1 MVISTDTTKYVDS
14 FFKNSLSGNALK
26 NFFAEN
32 RTGLQYVLFYKGR
45 SATSGGGGPGIW
57 HVGRRSNLSVQS
69 PHFRHKGILN
79 VTQKAHPEKISSAS
93 GE

>member
-32 RTGLQYVLFYKGR
+32 
-45 SATSGGGGPGIW
+45 
-57 HVGRRSNLSVQS
+57 
-69 PHFRHKGILN
+69 
-79 VTQKAHPEKISSAS
+79 
-93 GE
+93 